1 MDEWMRNMYITQWKT
16 IQPYSTFKHKRI
28 MPFVTTWVGLEGMM
42 LSEISQTWKDKYCVI
57 SHVWNLKTSHLKKQR
72 VEWWLLGAGG

>member
-1 MDEWMRNMYITQWKT
+1 MDEEHVHHTMEN
-16 IQPYSTFKHKRI
+16 YSTLFNLEKEEKRI
-28 MPFVTTWVGLEGMM
+28 LPFVTTWVGLEGMM